1 MRRDLT
7 FGCVERSI
15 MLNLTAL
22 MDAVKNYDPLLKRSE
37 DGPTWE
43 LFIYVPGRM
52 ASEESLGRVLSP
64 FLPSEFQIIGWY
76 DEVPDDEIC
85 ECIIYF

>member
-15 MLNLTAL
+15 MLNFNSL
-22 MDAVKNYDPLLKRSE
+22 MDAVKDDDPLLKRSE

-43 LFIYVPGRM
+43 LFVYVPGWM
-52 ASEESLGRVLSP
+52 ASEVVLERFLSP
-64 FLPSEFQIIGWY
+64 FLPSEFQIIGW
-76 DEVPDDEIC
+76 DEEFPEDAIC